1 MRARIAIMTAK
12 PGWHGRRLA
21 EAFATLGVATRFV
34 SLAECRVDLEANR
47 HGIVIPGF
55 RGGLP
60 DGVFVR
66 EIAAGTFEQVTFR
79 LSILHALA
87 EWGVPVYNT
96 ARAIERS
103 VDKSMTSM
111 LLRRAG
117 LATPATWAAEL
128 EAAARSAL
136 MRENARGERLVLKPL
151 FGSRGK
157 GLLRLGPG
165 DSLPAAEEYGGVY
178 YLQRFVDTA
187 PEDARDYR
195 VFVIGGRAAAAMTR
209 RGAGW
214 VHNVA
219 QGGRCEAAP
228 LEDGLCE
235 LAERAARAI
244 GLDHAGVDLMRTRD
258 GTPVVLEVNG
268 VPAWHGLQSVAT
280 IDIAARLA
288 HDFVQRRLAVAGE
301 VRAS

>member
-1 MRARIAIMTAK
+1 VKARIAIMTAR

-21 EAFATLGVATRFV
+21 AAFAALGVATRFA
-34 SLAECRVDLEANR
+34 SLADCRVDLEASR
-47 HGIVIPGF
+47 HGIVVPGF
-55 RGGLP
+55 RDGLP

-79 LSILHALA
+79 LAILHALA

-117 LATPATWAAEL
+117 LATPATWATEQ
-128 EAAARSAL
+128 EASARSVL
-136 MRENARGERLVLKPL
+136 MRESARGERLVLKPL

-157 GLLRLGPG
+157 GLLRLGAG
-165 DSLPAAEEYGGVY
+165 DALPAAADCNGVY

-195 VFVIGGRAAAAMTR
+195 VFVIGGNAVAAMTR
-209 RGAGW
+209 RGPGW

-219 QGGRCEAAP
+219 QGARCGSAP
-228 LEDGLCE
+228 LGDDLCD

-244 GLDHAGVDLMRTRD
+244 GLDYAGVDLMRARD
-258 GTPVVLEVNG
+258 GSPVVLEVNG
-268 VPAWHGLQSVAT
+268 IPAWHGLQSVAPV
-280 IDIAARLA
+280 DIAARLA
-288 HDFVQRRLAVAGE
+288 HDFVQRRLAAAGE
-301 VRAS
+301 VCAS

>member
-1 MRARIAIMTAK
+1 MRARVAIMTTK

-21 EAFATLGVATRFV
+21 AAFAALGVATRFV

-55 RGGLP
+55 RDGLP

-66 EIAAGTFEQVTFR
+66 EIAAGTFEQVTLR

-117 LATPATWAAEL
+117 LATPATWATEQ
-128 EAAARSAL
+128 EAGARSAL
-136 MRENARGERLVLKPL
+136 MRESARGERLVLKPL

-157 GLLRLGPG
+157 GLLRLGAG
-165 DSLPAAEEYGGVY
+165 DSLPAAAEYGGVY

-195 VFVIGGRAAAAMTR
+195 VFVIGGRATAAMTR
-209 RGAGW
+209 RGPGW

-219 QGGRCEAAP
+219 QGGRCEVTP

-244 GLDHAGVDLMRTRD
+244 GLDYAGVDLMRARD
-258 GTPVVLEVNG
+258 GLPVVLEVNG
-268 VPAWHGLQSVAT
+268 IPAWHGLQSVAP

-288 HDFVQRRLAVAGE
+288 RDFVQRRLAVAGA